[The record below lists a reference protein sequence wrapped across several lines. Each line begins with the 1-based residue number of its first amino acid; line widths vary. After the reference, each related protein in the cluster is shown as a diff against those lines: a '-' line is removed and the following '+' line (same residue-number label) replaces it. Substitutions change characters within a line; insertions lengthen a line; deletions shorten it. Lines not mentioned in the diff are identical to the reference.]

1 VVDLNELQIFA
12 QLGKTQSFT
21 LAARRLGTQKSAV
34 SRALTSL
41 ETRLGVRLVERTTRR
56 VALTEAGELF
66 LEKCLRVLEE
76 AEQAD
81 LAINMMHSKPRGRLR
96 VGAPA
101 AFVRF
106 VLAPLLGGFVKEYP
120 EVKLSLQIIQGPP
133 MPSESGLDIAIR
145 QGPLDDSAMR
155 VMPLRKISL
164 GLYAGSG
171 YVAEQGVP
179 EAPAGLRNHR
189 FITTNCGAH
198 GEPAEFVKISLRRGA
213 LTETIRVESHICLT
227 DPSLN
232 LQLAISNAGI
242 AQLSQSIA
250 QPNVAAGRLVRI
262 LPEWE
267 PAAIE
272 LFAVYASRLSSSPK
286 LRAFLE
292 YVRKHS
298 ESCDTHV
305 KRTPRP

>member
-1 VVDLNELQIFA
+1 MVDLNELQFFA
-12 QLGKTQSFT
+12 QLGKAQSFT
-21 LAARRLGTQKSAV
+21 LAASQLGTQKSAV
-34 SRALTSL
+34 SRALVSL

-81 LAINMMHSKPRGRLR
+81 LAISMIHSKPKGRLR

-106 VLAPLLGGFVKEYP
+106 VLAPLLGDFLRKYP

-133 MPSESGLDIAIR
+133 LPNETGLDIAIR
-145 QGPLDDSAMR
+145 QGLLDDSAMR
-155 VMPLRKISL
+155 VMPLKKISL
-164 GLYAGSG
+164 GLYASPG
-171 YVAEQGVP
+171 YVAANGAP
-179 EAPAGLRNHR
+179 ETPASLRNHR
-189 FITTNCGAH
+189 FIITNCGSH
-198 GEPAEFVKISLRRGA
+198 GEPAEFAKLSLRRGA
-213 LTETIRVESHICLT
+213 LSETIRVEAHICLI

-232 LQLAISNAGI
+232 LQLALSDAGI
-242 AQLSQSIA
+242 AQLSQSLG
-250 QPNVAAGRLVRI
+250 QPGVAEGRLVRI

-267 PAAIE
+267 PDAVE

-286 LRAFLE
+286 VRAFLDYIQE
-292 YVRKHS
+292 R
-298 ESCDTHV
+298 C
-305 KRTPRP
+305 

>member
-1 VVDLNELQIFA
+1 VVDLNELQYFA

-21 LAARRLGTQKSAV
+21 LAARQLGTQKSAV

-41 ETRLGVRLVERTTRR
+41 EARLGVRLVERTTRG
-56 VALTEAGELF
+56 VALTEAGEIF

-81 LAINMMHSKPRGRLR
+81 LAINAMHRQPKGRLR

-106 VLAPLLGGFVKEYP
+106 VLAPLLADFLREYP
-120 EVKLSLQIIQGPP
+120 GLKLSLQIIQGPP
-133 MPSESGLDIAIR
+133 MPDESGLDIAIR
-145 QGPLDDSAMR
+145 QGPLDDSTMR
-155 VMPLRKISL
+155 VMPLQKISL
-164 GLYAGSG
+164 GLYAGPS
-171 YVAEQGVP
+171 YVVENGAP
-179 EAPAGLRNHR
+179 ETPADLRNHR
-189 FITTNCGAH
+189 FISTNCGAH
-198 GEPAEFVKISLRRGA
+198 GEPTDFVKMSLRRG
-213 LTETIRVESHICLT
+213 TVGETIRIEPHLCLA

-242 AQLSQSIA
+242 AQLSQSVG
-250 QPNVAAGRLVRI
+250 QSNVVAGRLVRI

-267 PAAIE
+267 PDSVE

-286 LRAFLE
+286 LRAFLD

-298 ESCDTHV
+298 ESCD
-305 KRTPRP
+305 K

>member
-1 VVDLNELQIFA
+1 MVIDLNELQVFA
-12 QLGKTQSFT
+12 QLGKAQSFT
-21 LAARRLGTQKSAV
+21 LAARQLGTQKSAV

-56 VALTEAGELF
+56 VALTEAGEIF

-81 LAINMMHSKPRGRLR
+81 LAIHAMHSKPKGRLR

-106 VLAPLLGGFVKEYP
+106 VLAPLLANFLKEYP
-120 EVKLSLQIIQGPP
+120 GMKLSLQIIQGPP
-133 MPSESGLDIAIR
+133 MPNESGLDLAIR

-155 VMPLRKISL
+155 VMPLKKITL
-164 GLYAGSG
+164 GLYAGCG
-171 YVAEQGVP
+171 YVAKNG
-179 EAPAGLRNHR
+179 APQTPADLRTHR
-189 FITTNCGAH
+189 FISTNCGAH
-198 GEPAEFVKISLRRGA
+198 GEPTDFVKLSLRKA
-213 LTETIRVESHICLT
+213 SQSETVRIESHVSLA

-232 LQLAISNAGI
+232 LQLAITDAGI
-242 AQLSQSIA
+242 AQLSQSIG
-250 QPNVAAGRLVRI
+250 QSNVDAGKLIRI

-267 PAAIE
+267 PAPVE
-272 LFAVYASRLSSSPK
+272 LFAVYASRLSASPK
-286 LRAFLE
+286 LRAFLD

-298 ESCDTHV
+298 ESSEA
-305 KRTPRP
+305 